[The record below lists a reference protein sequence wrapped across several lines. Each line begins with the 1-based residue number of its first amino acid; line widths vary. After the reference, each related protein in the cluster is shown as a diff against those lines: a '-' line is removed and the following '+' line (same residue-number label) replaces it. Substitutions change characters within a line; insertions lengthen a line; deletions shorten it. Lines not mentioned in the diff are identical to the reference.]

1 MCMCIKCMCV
11 YVYQGYVCV
20 CMSRVCVCMCIKGV
34 CGHVCV
40 YVYQGVCGHVCA
52 CAPWPPRI
60 LVRAIWANKRVQRVC
75 GYVRVKGVVVKGMYI
90 YVHVCK
96 RNACV
101 YVCM

>member
-1 MCMCIKCMCV
+1 M
-11 YVYQGYVCV
+11 
-20 CMSRVCVCMCIKGV
+20 CMCIKGV